1 MYHNLFILLLFMMV
15 SGCNNEPKKKAES
28 IVKEESYS
36 MADFKNVPKIDT
48 HAHITS
54 DGKTFINE
62 ARANNFRL
70 MDMIVDV
77 PQFPSIPRQLEICR
91 KHKAEDPD
99 VFTYTTAFTLE
110 GWDQPD
116 WSDRIIEQLQKDF
129 DNGALG
135 VKVWK
140 NIGMTYKDQQ
150 GSLIMLDDPKF
161 DPIFQFIKDQNKV
174 LLSHA
179 GEPKNCWLPLDEM
192 TVNNDRGYFGKY
204 PEFHMY
210 LHPEMPSYEDQ
221 VRARDNMLGKN
232 PDLTF
237 IGVHLAS
244 LEWNVDEIAKF
255 LDRFPN
261 ASVDLTERIPH
272 LQYQSNKDRNRVREF
287 FIKYQDRI
295 TYGTDFEEEENHD
308 PAELTERMNARWMRD
323 WKYFNTEE
331 IMTVPELD
339 TPIQGLG
346 LPKTVVD
353 KIYRINAENIFKDA
367 WEAPKTS

>member
-1 MYHNLFILLLFMMV
+1 MMRYNLIILLLIFIS
-15 SGCNNEPKKKAES
+15 SGCTKEQKSTAEPTP
-28 IVKEESYS
+28 ESYS
-36 MADFKNVPKIDT
+36 MSDFKKVPKIDT
-48 HAHITS
+48 HAHIIS
-54 DGKTFINE
+54 DGKTFIEE

-77 PQFPSIPRQLEICR
+77 PQYPSIPRQLEVCIKHR
-91 KHKAEDPD
+91 KEDPD
-99 VFTYTTAFTLE
+99 VFAYTTAFTLE
-110 GWDQPD
+110 DWDQPG
-116 WSDRIIEQLQKDF
+116 WADRIIEKLKIDF

-140 NIGMTYKDQQ
+140 NIGMTYKDQDGNQ
-150 GSLIMLDDPKF
+150 IMLDNPKF

-179 GEPKNCWLPLDEM
+179 GEPKNCWMPLDEM
-192 TVNNDRGYFGKY
+192 TVNNDRGYFSKY
-204 PEFHMY
+204 PEFHMF
-210 LHPEMPSYEDQ
+210 LHPELPSYEDQ
-221 VRARDNMLGKN
+221 ILARDNMLSKN
-232 PDLTF
+232 TELTF

-244 LEWNVDEIAKF
+244 LEWSVDEIAKF

-272 LQYQSNKDRNRVREF
+272 LQYQSQENINRVREF

-308 PAELTERMNARWMRD
+308 PNELIERMNGRWMRD
-323 WKYFNTEE
+323 WKYLNTEE
-331 IMTVPELD
+331 TMTVPELD

-346 LPKTVVD
+346 LTKTVVD
-353 KIYRINAENIFKDA
+353 KIYRVNAEKIFKDA
-367 WEAPKTS
+367 WE

>member
-1 MYHNLFILLLFMMV
+1 MYYNLIILMLFLIG
-15 SGCNNEPKKKAES
+15 SSCNNESKGPAVS
-28 IVKEESYS
+28 IEESYS
-36 MADFKNVPKIDT
+36 MEDFKKVPKIDT

-54 DGKTFINE
+54 DGKTFIEE

-77 PQFPSIPRQLEICR
+77 PQFPSIPRQLEICL
-91 KHKAEDPD
+91 KHREEDPD
-99 VFTYTTAFTLE
+99 VFAYTTAFTLE
-110 GWDQPD
+110 NWDQPD
-116 WSDRIIEQLQKDF
+116 WGDKIIENLQKDF

-140 NIGMTYKDQQ
+140 NIGMTYKDQKGNQ
-150 GSLIMLDDPKF
+150 IMLDDPKF
-161 DPIFQFIKDQNKV
+161 DPIFQFIKDQHKV

-192 TVNNDRGYFGKY
+192 TVNNDRNYFTEY

-210 LHPEMPSYEDQ
+210 LHPELPSYEDQ
-221 VRARDNMLGKN
+221 IQARDNMLSKN
-232 PDLTF
+232 TALTF

-244 LEWNVDEIAKF
+244 LEWSVDEIARF

-272 LQYQSNKDRNRVREF
+272 LQYQSLENRNRVREF

-295 TYGTDFEEEENHD
+295 SYGTDFEQEENHD
-308 PAELTERMNARWMRD
+308 PAALIEKMNARWLRD

-339 TPIQGLG
+339 TPFQGLG
-346 LPKTVVD
+346 LPKTAAD
-353 KIYRINAENIFKDA
+353 KIYRINAEKIFKDA
-367 WEAPKTS
+367 WESPKITG

>member
-1 MYHNLFILLLFMMV
+1 MYYHLIILLLFFTS
-15 SGCNNEPKKKAES
+15 SGCKKEQKSTAEPTP
-28 IVKEESYS
+28 ESYS
-36 MADFKNVPKIDT
+36 MSDFKKVPKIDT

-54 DGKTFINE
+54 DGKTFIEE

-77 PQFPSIPRQLEICR
+77 PQFPSITRQLEICQ
-91 KHKAEDPD
+91 KHRVEDAD
-99 VFTYTTAFTLE
+99 VFAYTTAFTLE
-110 GWDQPD
+110 DWDQPD
-116 WSDRIIEQLQKDF
+116 WSDGIIEQLQKDF
-129 DNGALG
+129 EKGALG

-140 NIGMTYKDQQ
+140 NIGMTYKDRD
-150 GSLIMLDDPKF
+150 GNLIMLDNPKF
-161 DPIFQFIKDQNKV
+161 DPIFSFIKDQNKI

-192 TVNNDRGYFGKY
+192 TVNNDRNYFGEY

-221 VRARDNMLGKN
+221 IQARNNMLSKN
-232 PDLTF
+232 TELTF

-244 LEWNVDEIAKF
+244 LEWSVDEIGKF
-255 LDRFPN
+255 LDQFPN

-272 LQYQSNKDRNRVREF
+272 LQYQSLEDRNRVRDF
-287 FIKYQDRI
+287 FVKYQDRI
-295 TYGTDFEEEENHD
+295 TYGTDFEDEDHD
-308 PAELTERMNARWMRD
+308 TAELKERMNARWTRD

-339 TPIQGLG
+339 APIQGLG
-346 LPKTVVD
+346 LTKAVVD
-353 KIYRINAENIFKDA
+353 KIYRVNAEKLFKDA
-367 WEAPKTS
+367 WEVPTRL